1 MSEMEHHKGK
11 LKRVDLTG
19 YDNDIN
25 KFFEHLCKEVHPT
38 WSDSD
43 WEEEYDYYIK
53 QGSDSPWITMW
64 YDETDEYDKYIILK
78 GSLWE
83 VEDTELCEDEDMIY
97 KVNEYEYEYYTA
109 FYNGGTCLH
118 ECLEDLLKSRLSYE

>member
-11 LKRVDLTG
+11 LKRVDLTE

-43 WEEEYDYYIK
+43 WEEECNYYIK

-83 VEDTELCEDEDMIY
+83 VDDTELYEDEDMIY
-97 KVNEYEYEYYTA
+97 KVNEDEYEYYTA

-118 ECLEDLLKSRLSYE
+118 ECLEGLLKSRLSYE